1 MLMKTNKNFLV
12 GFKVFFGLLGLSA
25 VVTEMVITIGRGT
38 FRPENFFSY
47 FTIESNIIAGVIFLI
62 SAWALFNGR
71 KSGVLDFSRGAATLF
86 MTITGIVFATLLSR
100 LDVQLTAVP
109 WDNTVLHYIIPM
121 AILVDW
127 VLDPPAKAI
136 RFSRAVWWLVYPLIY
151 LAYSLIRGAAV
162 GWYPYPFLDPAIKG
176 YGNVAWVTFVILVF
190 ALVISWLLVWIHP
203 SRSDARRRKRAV

>member
-1 MLMKTNKNFLV
+1 MKANKNFLV
-12 GFKVFFGLLGLSA
+12 GFKAFFGLLGLGA

-86 MTITGIVFATLLSR
+86 MTITGIVFATLLSK

-109 WDNTVLHYIIPM
+109 WDNTVLHYVIPM

-136 RFSRAVWWLVYPLIY
+136 RFSRAAWWLVYPLIY

-162 GWYPYPFLDPAIKG
+162 GWYPYPFLNPAIKG
-176 YGNVAWVTFVILVF
+176 YGNVAWVAFVILVF
-190 ALVISWLLVWIHP
+190 TLVISWLLVWIHP
-203 SRSDARRRKRAV
+203 SRSNARRRKRAA

>member
-1 MLMKTNKNFLV
+1 
-12 GFKVFFGLLGLSA
+12 
-25 VVTEMVITIGRGT
+25 
-38 FRPENFFSY
+38 
-47 FTIESNIIAGVIFLI
+47 
-62 SAWALFNGR
+62 
-71 KSGVLDFSRGAATLF
+71 
-86 MTITGIVFATLLSR
+86 
-100 LDVQLTAVP
+100 
-109 WDNTVLHYIIPM
+109 M